1 MKKLKICFNI
11 NNKTKLIDYS
21 RPFYFIFIDKDFIQ
35 RSTIPNNLE
44 YIVGFSYFRDLDRSC
59 FIGIVNRSRYLTIGD
74 NGVTTRIVKDI
85 DKKEEKQLLLEIIE
99 KNSEI
104 LRGLDKEY
112 LDIIID
118 QIQ

>member
-11 NNKTKLIDYS
+11 NNKTKLIDYDC
-21 RPFYFIFIDKDFIQ
+21 PIYFIFINKDFIQ
-35 RSTIPNNLE
+35 RSTISNNLE
-44 YIVGFSYFRDLDRSC
+44 YIVGFSYLRINNTCYFISDR
-59 FIGIVNRSRYLTIGD
+59 RRYLTIGN

-104 LRGLDKEY
+104 LRKLDKEY

-118 QIQ
+118 QTQ

>member
-1 MKKLKICFNI
+1 MKKLKICFSI
-11 NNKTKLIDYS
+11 SNKTKLIDYS

-44 YIVGFSYFRDLDRSC
+44 YIVGFSYLREPDICYFMGDR
-59 FIGIVNRSRYLTIGD
+59 GRLLTIGD

-85 DKKEEKQLLLEIIE
+85 DKKEEKQLLLETIE

-104 LRGLDKEY
+104 LKKLDKKY
-112 LDIIID
+112 LDIIIETIMD
-118 QIQ
+118 